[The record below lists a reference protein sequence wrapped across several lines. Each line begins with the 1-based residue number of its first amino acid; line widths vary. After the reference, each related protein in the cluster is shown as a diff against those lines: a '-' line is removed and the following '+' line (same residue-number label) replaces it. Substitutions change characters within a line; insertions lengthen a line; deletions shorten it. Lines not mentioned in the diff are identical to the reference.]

1 MLALQQLNKTLRFPP
16 VEAALEEPSGL
27 LAFGGDLSVK
37 RLLLAYSQGIFP
49 WFSEG
54 EPILWWSPQPRGI
67 LPLEQFICSHS
78 LQKFIRKHHYKI
90 TINHAFDQVIHACA
104 EIPRNDSGTW
114 ITEPMLKAYQDL
126 HQAGHAQ
133 SIEVW
138 EDNRLMGGL
147 YGVTVGQLFCG
158 ESMFHRASNT
168 SKLAMYYLV
177 QHLKAHGGTF
187 IDCQLQ
193 NSHLASLGC
202 ISVPRKDFL
211 HRLSTA
217 MLVSFPKSVWQ
228 ARTLVAQK

>member
-1 MLALQQLNKTLRFPP
+1 MLTLYQLDQTLRFP
-16 VEAALEEPSGL
+16 AAESALDEPSGL

-67 LPLEQFICSHS
+67 LPLEQFICSQS
-78 LQKFIRKHHYKI
+78 LQKFIRKHTYKI
-90 TINHAFDQVIHACA
+90 TINHAFDQVILACA
-104 EIPRNDSGTW
+104 KIPRNDSGTW
-114 ITEPMLKAYQDL
+114 ITPQMINAYQDL

-138 EDNRLMGGL
+138 EHDQLLGGL
-147 YGVTVGQLFCG
+147 YGVTVGRVFCG

-168 SKLAMYYLV
+168 SKLAMYYLIE
-177 QHLKAHGGTF
+177 HLKANGGAF

-193 NSHLASLGC
+193 NPHLASLGC
-202 ISVPRKDFL
+202 VSVERLDFL
-211 HRLSTA
+211 DRLARATVDNFEPA
-217 MLVSFPKSVWQ
+217 VWQ
-228 ARTLVAQK
+228 PKILVI